1 MTGQDTPSRGIARSP
16 RSAPDLKDRPLAWP
30 GNFNHLDV
38 KQDDNP
44 RYEMIRKDVAHRL
57 RKACSHLSD
66 EEFAALVDR
75 IVKIQLAGEGRS
87 R

>member
-1 MTGQDTPSRGIARSP
+1 MTGQDTPSRGIARSTS
-16 RSAPDLKDRPLAWP
+16 SAPDLKDLSLAWP

-38 KQDDNP
+38 KQGDNP
-44 RYEMIRKDVAHRL
+44 RYEMIRKDIALRL
-57 RKACSHLSD
+57 RKACSHLGD

-75 IVKIQLAGEGRS
+75 IVKIQLGGEGRS